1 MKPPVLLPCPRSLKL
16 CPGAFTLPKRATLQF
31 DTLLPDDVARSVA
44 GRLQTGLERRSP
56 TRREDH
62 VGVQAL
68 ACSGSRLKRE
78 LQRAGSE
85 TGAPPATIRAVR
97 SKSAPNHPEGYAL
110 TISKNGIEILFR
122 EIGGLHVA
130 TATLRQIIRECARG
144 TDLRSVNSQA
154 RTPVPLRLPYLKIRD
169 WPDFAR
175 RGVMLDISRGRVPK
189 LETLLEL
196 VEHLADFKINEFQLY
211 TEHTF
216 AYRHYRAVWQSW
228 GALTGEEIRQLDAR
242 CQQLGIDL
250 VPNQNSF
257 GHLRYFLEHPRIK
270 KLAEVSKPYE
280 DASGEFVRHPTT
292 LAPDLPGTLPFLREL
307 YDELLPNFRSRFFNV
322 GCDETFDLGRGR
334 SKKLCVTKGQG
345 RVYLD
350 FLKQIHRETSTRGKR
365 MMFWGDIILKY
376 PKLIPE
382 LAKINSSSGSSRR
395 ELAPFS
401 SNLADDQSG
410 LIPQCG
416 TATIDCNVI
425 ALNWG
430 YEANHPFEKEA
441 AKFAKAKT
449 PFYVC
454 PGTSTWQTL
463 IGRHDNALANL
474 RAAARA
480 GRRHGA
486 IGYLITDWGDGGHPQ
501 PLAVSYLPYLAG
513 ASLSWCAK
521 TFDEAKLIP
530 VLSRDVFKDPTGNA
544 AKAAFALGRAHRK
557 LKFTMPNETPLGTV
571 IAAPPP
577 GQREL
582 FCRNGLKHYAR
593 IPGKNIRATLKE
605 IEKQRAVLN
614 SGRAR
619 CPHRAENGGLGTARP
634 TQSKILLCE
643 LDLAARIAAQ
653 SCQFML
659 WQQAR
664 AAGKFSEAKRLA
676 RAAICELRKLEKDF
690 NACWPLRNK
699 ATPQHCSAFLRWRI
713 NDYHRNIRKTGR
725 LTPL

>member
-1 MKPPVLLPCPRSLKL
+1 MPNRFTLNLLPCPRSLKL
-16 CPGAFTLPKRATLQF
+16 RRGAFTLPKRATLHL
-31 DTLLPDDVARSVA
+31 DASLSSDVACVTA
-44 GRLQTGLERRSP
+44 KRLQSKLERRPPARLEGKSFFTTKQP
-56 TRREDH
+56 SN
-62 VGVQAL
+62 QAEEKL
-68 ACSGSRLKRE
+68 CSFVPLLFNQHAVPE
-78 LQRAGSE
+78 A
-85 TGAPPATIRAVR
+85 GAPPATIRAVR
-97 SKSAPNHPEGYAL
+97 SKSAPTHAGGYKL
-110 TISKNGIEILFR
+110 TIDRNGVRIEFR
-122 EIGGLHVA
+122 ETPGLHAAV
-130 TATLRQIIRECARG
+130 ATLRQL
-144 TDLRSVNSQA
+144 LRQYG
-154 RTPVPLRLPYLKIRD
+154 RHLPCLKIRD
-169 WPDFAR
+169 WPDFPR

-216 AYRHYRAVWQSW
+216 AYRHYQSVWQSW

-242 CQQLGIDL
+242 CRELGIDL

-270 KLAEVSKPYE
+270 KLAEVSAPYK
-280 DASGEFVRHPTT
+280 DASGEFVRRPSM
-292 LAPDLPGTLPFLREL
+292 LAPKHSGALPFLRKL

-334 SKKLCVTKGQG
+334 SKNLCARLGKG
-345 RVYLD
+345 RVYFD
-350 FLKQIHRETSTRGKR
+350 FLKKIHREVSARGKR
-365 MMFWGDIILKY
+365 TMFWGDIILKY

-382 LAKINSSSGSSRR
+382 LAQIGR
-395 ELAPFS
+395 
-401 SNLADDQSG
+401 ADLPVG
-410 LIPQCG
+410 LDARQCVP
-416 TATIDCNVI
+416 TKFNCSDVI

-430 YEANHPFEKEA
+430 YEANHPFDREMA
-441 AKFAKAKT
+441 LFAKAKI

-474 RAAARA
+474 RAAAQA

-530 VLSRDVFKDPTGNA
+530 VLSRDVFKDLTGNA

-557 LKFTMPNETPLGTV
+557 LKFTVPNETPLGTV

-577 GQREL
+577 EQHEL
-582 FCRNGLKHYAR
+582 FCRNGLKHHAW
-593 IPGKNIRATLKE
+593 ISGKNICAALKE
-605 IEKQRAVLN
+605 IEKQRAVL
-614 SGRAR
+614 
-619 CPHRAENGGLGTARP
+619 HRAKPL
-634 TQSKILLCE
+634 SKAGNVLLHE
-643 LDLAARIAAQ
+643 LDLAARMAAQ

-664 AAGKFSEAKRLA
+664 AAGNNSEAKRLA
-676 RAAICELRKLEKDF
+676 RTGIRELRKLEKDF
-690 NACWPLRNK
+690 NAYWPLRNK
-699 ATPQHCSAFLRWRI
+699 ATPQHCSAFIRWRI
-713 NDYHRNIRKTGR
+713 NDYRRSLAR
-725 LTPL
+725 